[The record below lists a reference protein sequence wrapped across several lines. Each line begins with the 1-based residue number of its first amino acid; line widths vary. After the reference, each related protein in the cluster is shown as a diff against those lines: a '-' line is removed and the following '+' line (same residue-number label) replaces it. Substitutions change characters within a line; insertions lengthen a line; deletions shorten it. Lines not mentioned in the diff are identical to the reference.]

1 MNAPI
6 FDLSVTLFD
15 LPEKSKALIEK
26 EFGSIAKLYMM
37 VYDLEKETMSYYYPT
52 SKENKLKIKEIHKS
66 IDAIQKRIEKLGFDG
81 YMILNE
87 IAKDFAAMLIEEKLM
102 TTDYYKKKFGG
113 NYDEM
118 KVWLETSLV

>member
-1 MNAPI
+1 
-6 FDLSVTLFD
+6 
-15 LPEKSKALIEK
+15 
-26 EFGSIAKLYMM
+26 
-37 VYDLEKETMSYYYPT
+37 
-52 SKENKLKIKEIHKS
+52 
-66 IDAIQKRIEKLGFDG
+66 
-81 YMILNE
+81 MILNE